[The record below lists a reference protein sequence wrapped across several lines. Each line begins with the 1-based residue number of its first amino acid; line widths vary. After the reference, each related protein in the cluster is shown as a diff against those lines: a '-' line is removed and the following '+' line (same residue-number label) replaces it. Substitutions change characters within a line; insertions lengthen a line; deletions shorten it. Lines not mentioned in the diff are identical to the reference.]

1 MAFGAVLAESAL
13 VRIVLIVARPALMR
27 GLAEFFLFFVALG
40 AFNSPVS
47 ALQGKIR
54 LPVVKGLAVKDN
66 GLVFPSLVLPVAMTA
81 LNGLGLFIAAVK
93 TAALF
98 YIKRDLL
105 VAIEAEALLR
115 ALAERPMAFSALALV
130 LRMPA
135 DNLARHKEAL
145 NGLCP
150 GVFIYPHC

>member
-13 VRIVLIVARPALMR
+13 VRIVFIVAGPALMR

-66 GLVFPSLVLPVAMTA
+66 GLVCPALVFPVAMAA
-81 LNGLGLFIAAVK
+81 LNGLGLFVFAVK
-93 TAALF
+93 AAPLF
-98 YIKRDLL
+98 YIKSDLF

-115 ALAERPMAFSALALV
+115 ALAE
-130 LRMPA
+130 
-135 DNLARHKEAL
+135 
-145 NGLCP
+145 
-150 GVFIYPHC
+150 